1 MNNKDYIFDYVG
13 VNKIVEEM
21 YKDSEFSCG
30 LSEVVRVC
38 CGNKYYSD
46 YGKKELDYVEEVM
59 RDFCKIEVDF
69 DLENE
74 EMIVLDCAEE

>member
-1 MNNKDYIFDYVG
+1 MKNKDYIFNSVG

-21 YKDSEFSCG
+21 YRDSEFSCG

-46 YGKKELDYVEEVM
+46 YGKKELDYVKEVM

-74 EMIVLDCAEE
+74 VMMVLYCV

>member
-30 LSEVVRVC
+30 
-38 CGNKYYSD
+38 NKYYSD

-59 RDFCKIEVDF
+59 RDFCKMEVDF

-74 EMIVLDCAEE
+74 EMIVLDWN